1 MKCKS
6 CGEVLDKI
14 TAFCPL
20 CGAPM
25 EAESGPSAVDEL
37 VKKLSEIDDEKSK
50 YLLEAERKK
59 NSVLGKVL
67 RYKYESEDMD
77 AAFEEKRINIIQ
89 SFPIPN
95 TVEGIF
101 EFMILASSNFDAEV
115 YANNLD
121 KRDISDAWLAKI
133 EQAYKKADVM
143 FGEHARFLKIKEIYD
158 RVIREKD
165 AAISAKTNK
174 SKTGKLV
181 GIVCGAIAAV
191 AILIIVLLAT
201 RPIAVGK
208 ADEAFVGQ
216 QVSSA
221 ISYLEDKGF
230 KNLNVSGTYTK
241 LDGYDVGDIVSI
253 TVDGDGD
260 FDADDK
266 FNKKVRIEIVYVVK
280 RITVSSGAKD
290 LKGKN
295 YEDVVA
301 LLRQMGFTN
310 ISVVEKKDVTLGW
323 FNSVG
328 DVKSVQ
334 INGDDDFD
342 AGDSFSSDATLIVTY
357 HGQK

>member
-25 EAESGPSAVDEL
+25 EAESGPSAVDGL

-50 YLLEAERKK
+50 YLLEVERKK

-67 RYKYESEDMD
+67 RYEYEPEDMD
-77 AAFEEKRINIIQ
+77 AAFEEKRINTIQ

-95 TVEGIF
+95 TVDGIF
-101 EFMILASSNFDAEV
+101 EFMILASSNFDAAV
-115 YANNLD
+115 YAKNLN
-121 KRDISDAWLAKI
+121 KRDVSDAWLAKI

-143 FGEHARFLKIKEIYD
+143 FGEHARFLKIKELYD

-165 AAISAKTNK
+165 AAVYARG
-174 SKTGKLV
+174 SKIKKWWLIGV
-181 GIVCGAIAAV
+181 IAGVATAV

-201 RPIAVGK
+201 GPVAIGK
-208 ADEAFVGQ
+208 SDEEFLGQ
-216 QVSSA
+216 QVTTA
-221 ISYLEDKGF
+221 TSYLEDKGF
-230 KNLNVSGTYTK
+230 TNLNVSGTYTK
-241 LDGYDVGDIVSI
+241 PDGYDVGDIVSI

-260 FDADDK
+260 FDAGDK
-266 FNKKVRIEIVYVVK
+266 FKKDVRIEIVYVVK
-280 RITVSSGAKD
+280 IITVSSGAKD
-290 LKGKN
+290 LKDKN

-301 LLRQMGFTN
+301 LLRGMGFTN

-342 AGDSFSSDATLIVTY
+342 AGDSFSSDATVIVTY

>member
-1 MKCKS
+1 MKCKNCGDVVDKISAYCPS
-6 CGEVLDKI
+6 CGCPMDTEVG
-14 TAFCPL
+14 T
-20 CGAPM
+20 
-25 EAESGPSAVDEL
+25 SAVDEL
-37 VKKLSEIDDEKSK
+37 VKKLQAIDNEKSE
-50 YLLEAERKK
+50 YLLEIERKK
-59 NSVLGKVL
+59 NSVAGKVL
-67 RYKYESEDMD
+67 GYEIDEEVEDS
-77 AAFEEKRINIIQ
+77 FEEKKINTIQ

-101 EFMILASSNFDAEV
+101 EFMILASSNFDAEMYV
-115 YANNLD
+115 KNLN
-121 KRDISDAWLAKI
+121 KKDISDAWLAKI
-133 EQAYKKADVM
+133 EQAYKKADIM
-143 FGEHARFLKIKEIYD
+143 FGRNARFVKIKEIYD
-158 RVIREKD
+158 RVINEKEAAVFARKD
-165 AAISAKTNK
+165 KIKKVGLAVVVGLIAAAAIT
-174 SKTGKLV
+174 
-181 GIVCGAIAAV
+181 
-191 AILIIVLLAT
+191 LIILLSVT

-216 QVSSA
+216 QVTTA

-241 LDGYDVGDIVSI
+241 PDGYDVGDIVSI

-260 FDADDK
+260 FDAGDK

-342 AGDSFSSDATLIVTY
+342 AGDSFSSDATVIVTY